1 MFVTSDPEDISDH
14 FTLNTTIREGIPR
27 EYSSLS
33 HNEYSDWEIPPW
45 ELFIFENNILGE
57 GSFGKVYLAKWR
69 ETFVVAKIIN
79 QELYENKEFILR
91 EIDIMSKLHHPN
103 IVQFLGYINDPFII
117 IMEYIPNGNLLEK
130 IKDLKYK
137 KKISI
142 MMDVLQGLAY
152 FHNRRPQSLIHRDIK
167 PTNILLTPS
176 YRAKITDFG
185 ISKLYSLERKNSF
198 SGIDA
203 VNNEPELTAYVG
215 TMRYRAPETY
225 NSNVE
230 YDNKVDIYSFGVLL
244 YEMFEVKRHVP
255 ETPMIWKKC
264 NSDIKYLIIENM
276 LCGDPDKRSTAIELI
291 HKLKAIKK
299 NKKQNILS
307 KMCNCLK

>member
-1 MFVTSDPEDISDH
+1 
-14 FTLNTTIREGIPR
+14 
-27 EYSSLS
+27 
-33 HNEYSDWEIPPW
+33 
-45 ELFIFENNILGE
+45 
-57 GSFGKVYLAKWR
+57 
-69 ETFVVAKIIN
+69 
-79 QELYENKEFILR
+79 
-91 EIDIMSKLHHPN
+91 
-103 IVQFLGYINDPFII
+103 
-117 IMEYIPNGNLLEK
+117 MEYIPNGNLLEK

-137 KKISI
+137 QKISI

-203 VNNEPELTAYVG
+203 VNNEPELTADVG

-225 NSNVE
+225 NSNVA

-244 YEMFEVKRHVP
+244 YEMFEVKRHVT
-255 ETPMIWKKC
+255 ETPMIWK
-264 NSDIKYLIIENM
+264 NTSDIKCLIIENM

>member
-1 MFVTSDPEDISDH
+1 MFISSDPEDISDH
-14 FTLNTTIREGIPR
+14 FSTNTTITGGIPVQ
-27 EYSSLS
+27 YSSLRQ
-33 HNEYSDWEIPPW
+33 NDYYDWEIPPW
-45 ELFIFENNILGE
+45 ELFIFENHVLGE

-79 QELYENKEFILR
+79 QEVCENKEFILR
-91 EIDIMSKLHHPN
+91 EIDIMTKLHHPN
-103 IVQFLGYINDPFII
+103 IVQFLGYINVPFII
-117 IMEYIPNGNLLEK
+117 IMEYIPNGNLLEQ
-130 IKDLKYK
+130 IKYLKYK
-137 KKISI
+137 KKLSI

-198 SGIDA
+198 TGID
-203 VNNEPELTAYVG
+203 VINKESELTADVG

-225 NSNVE
+225 NSNIE

-244 YEMFEVKRHVP
+244 YEMFEVRRHVP
-255 ETPMIWKKC
+255 DTPMVWKKC
-264 NSDIKYLIIENM
+264 SSDIKNLIIENM
-276 LCGDPDKRSTAIELI
+276 LCGDPDKRSSAIELI
-291 HKLKAIKK
+291 HQLKAIKK

-307 KMCNCLK
+307 KMCNFLK

>member
-1 MFVTSDPEDISDH
+1 MFISSDPEDISDH
-14 FTLNTTIREGIPR
+14 FSLNKTLSGGIPIQSPSPR
-27 EYSSLS
+27 
-33 HNEYSDWEIPPW
+33 HNDYYDWEIPPW
-45 ELFIFENNILGE
+45 ELFIFENHVLGE

-79 QELYENKEFILR
+79 HEVCENKEFILR
-91 EIDIMSKLHHPN
+91 EIDIMTKLHHPN
-103 IVQFLGYINDPFII
+103 IVQFLGYINVPFII
-117 IMEYIPNGNLLEK
+117 IMEYIPNGNLLEQ
-130 IKDLKYK
+130 IKNLKYK
-137 KKISI
+137 KKLSI

-198 SGIDA
+198 TGID
-203 VNNEPELTAYVG
+203 VINKESELTADVG

-225 NSNVE
+225 NSNIE

-244 YEMFEVKRHVP
+244 YEMFEVRRHVP
-255 ETPMIWKKC
+255 DTPMVWKKC
-264 NSDIKYLIIENM
+264 SSDIKNLIIENM
-276 LCGDPDKRSTAIELI
+276 LCGDPYKRSSALELI
-291 HKLKAIKK
+291 HKLKIIKK
-299 NKKQNILS
+299 NKKPNLFF